1 MSIIAIANQKGG
13 VGKTTLAVHLAYWL
27 AQQGRK
33 VIIVDADPQGNAT
46 SWAMNGELISSALWD
61 LLIAER
67 PLLSLIQDTRWAG
80 VGILPSNSKTGDA
93 MTVLRT
99 IHAPFSKVASS
110 LRPLERVADYV
121 LIDMPPSR
129 NSGFLETLFAAE
141 HLLIPTQLERMAV
154 EGIVTLTET
163 LVALR
168 SQQGAAPQLLGIV
181 PNMARLHT
189 NEHQHYLASLV
200 EYFGDTVWPA
210 IPNTVK
216 VAEANSFSETV
227 FEFAPK
233 SQIAEAFEKIGQ
245 RVLLNLEE
253 VSR

>member
-13 VGKTTLAVHLAYWL
+13 VGKTTLTVHLAYWL
-27 AQQGRK
+27 ARQGRN

-46 SWAMNGELISSALWD
+46 SWAMNGDLPYSSLWR
-61 LLIAER
+61 LLIAEHPLEGLIR
-67 PLLSLIQDTRWAG
+67 PARWDG
-80 VGILPSNSKTGDA
+80 VRILPSSPKTGDA
-93 MTVLRT
+93 MIVLRT
-99 IHAPFSKVASS
+99 INAPFSKVASS

-141 HLLIPTQLERMAV
+141 HLLVPTQLERMAV

-168 SQQGAAPQLLGIV
+168 SQQGAAPQLVGVV
-181 PNMARLHT
+181 PNMARLQT
-189 NEHQHYLASLV
+189 NEHQHHMKLLI
-200 EYFGDTVWPA
+200 EHFGDAVWPA
-210 IPNTVK
+210 ISNTVK

-227 FEFAPK
+227 FEYAPESAVAK
-233 SQIAEAFEKIGQ
+233 AFGNIGR
-245 RVLLNLEE
+245 RVLTNLEGE
-253 VSR
+253 

>member
-27 AQQGRK
+27 ARQGRK
-33 VIIVDADPQGNAT
+33 AIIVDADPQGNAT
-46 SWAMNGELISSALWD
+46 SWALNGELISSALWD
-61 LLIAER
+61 LLIAEK
-67 PLLSLIQDTRWAG
+67 PLNGLIQSTRWG
-80 VGILPSNSKTGDA
+80 NVNILPSNTKTGDA

-121 LIDMPPSR
+121 IIDMPPSR
-129 NSGFLETLFAAE
+129 NAGFLETLFAAD

-168 SQQGAAPQLLGIV
+168 SQQGAAPQLLGIA

-189 NEHQHYLASLV
+189 KEHQFYLSSLV
-200 EYFGDTVWPA
+200 DHFGDVVWPA

-216 VAEANSFSETV
+216 VAEANSFSDTV
-227 FEFAPK
+227 FEYAPG
-233 SQIAEAFEKIGQ
+233 SAVAQAFERIGQ
-245 RVLLNLEE
+245 RVILNLEGA
-253 VSR
+253 

>member
-13 VGKTTLAVHLAYWL
+13 VGKTTLTIHLAYWL

-46 SWAMNGELISSALWD
+46 SWALNGELPYSALWN

-67 PLLSLIQDTRWAG
+67 DLDELIQPARWDG
-80 VGILPSNSKTGDA
+80 VRILPSSQKTGDA
-93 MTVLRT
+93 MIVLRT
-99 IHAPFSKVASS
+99 INAPFSKVASS
-110 LRPLERVADYV
+110 LRPLEREADYV

-141 HLLIPTQLERMAV
+141 HLLVPTQLERMAV

-168 SQQGAAPQLLGIV
+168 SQQGAAPQLLGIA

-189 NEHQHYLASLV
+189 NEHQYHMELLIETFDGA
-200 EYFGDTVWPA
+200 VWPA

-227 FEFAPK
+227 FEYAPE
-233 SQIAEAFEKIGQ
+233 SPIASAFEKIGQ
-245 RVLLNLEE
+245 RVISNLEGK
-253 VSR
+253 

>member
-13 VGKTTLAVHLAYWL
+13 VGKTTLAAHLAYWL

-46 SWAMNGELISSALWD
+46 SWALNGELPYSALWS

-67 PLLSLIQDTRWAG
+67 NLGELIQPARWDG
-80 VGILPSNSKTGDA
+80 VRILPSSQKTGDA
-93 MTVLRT
+93 MIVLRT
-99 IHAPFSKVASS
+99 INAPFSKVASS
-110 LRPLERVADYV
+110 LRPLEREADYV

-168 SQQGAAPQLLGIV
+168 SQQGAAPQLLGIA

-189 NEHQHYLASLV
+189 NEHQYHMKLLI
-200 EYFGDTVWPA
+200 DTFNGAVWPA

-227 FEFAPK
+227 FEYAPENP
-233 SQIAEAFEKIGQ
+233 IASAFERIGQ
-245 RVLLNLEE
+245 RVISNLESE
-253 VSR
+253 

>member
-13 VGKTTLAVHLAYWL
+13 VGKTTLTIHLAYWL

-46 SWAMNGELISSALWD
+46 SWALNGELPYSALWN

-67 PLLSLIQDTRWAG
+67 DLDELIQPARWDG
-80 VGILPSNSKTGDA
+80 VRILPSSQKTGDA
-93 MTVLRT
+93 MIVLRT
-99 IHAPFSKVASS
+99 INAPFSKVASS
-110 LRPLERVADYV
+110 LRPLEREADYV

-168 SQQGAAPQLLGIV
+168 SQQGAAPQLLGIA

-189 NEHQHYLASLV
+189 NEHQYHMSLLI
-200 EYFGDTVWPA
+200 DTFDGAVWPA

-227 FEFAPK
+227 FEFAPE
-233 SQIAEAFEKIGQ
+233 SPIASAFEKIGQ
-245 RVLLNLEE
+245 RVISNLEGE
-253 VSR
+253 